1 MSKSLIA
8 GLSMAALMATGVAT
22 AMAQSRAGD
31 PLNAGP
37 QGPRGD
43 RGDRAAAPANTTPLD
58 HADWSQDSNWLCKPG
73 RQDACAVDMDS
84 TIVKADGSTTVERFK
99 ADPNAPIDCFY
110 VYPTVSNEKFSTS
123 DLTVTVDE
131 RMVVLA
137 QAARLSAHCKLYAPM
152 YRQTT
157 LTQLIANQEKLPL
170 PPQRGAAGQGPA
182 DVLDAWNYYLQ
193 HDNHGRGVII
203 LGHSQGAGVVAR
215 LVAQNVDGKDV
226 QKQLVSAWVIG
237 GSVTVPIGKD
247 VGGTFKSIPA
257 CRSKTQLGCVVT
269 YGSFNDFMPPP
280 ATGGVGAG
288 RVTDTSEGLCVNPA
302 ALAGGK
308 GEPRSYWDV
317 PPVLNPA
324 VTSAPRWT
332 PKALVYTPF
341 STTPGLITTECVKKN
356 NRTYLEVHVNAK
368 SGDVRGSV
376 IPGNVIRGG
385 MPDPNWGLHNVDM
398 NHSMG
403 SFVDLVDSE
412 GKAYAA
418 AHGQKTPGKKPAAK
432 AKAAPAKG

>member
-1 MSKSLIA
+1 MSKSLLA
-8 GLSMAALMATGVAT
+8 GLSLAALLATSAIAVAQT
-22 AMAQSRAGD
+22 RAGD

-37 QGPRGD
+37 VGPPN
-43 RGDRAAAPANTTPLD
+43 DRADRAGRAAPPPNTTPLD
-58 HADWSQDSNWLCKPG
+58 HADWSKDSNWLCKPN
-73 RQDACAVDMDS
+73 RQDACAVDQDA
-84 TIVKADGSTTVERFK
+84 TVIKANGTATVERFK
-99 ADPNAPIDCFY
+99 SDPNAPIDCFY

-137 QAARLSAHCKLYAPM
+137 QAARLSAHCRLYAPM

-157 LTQLIANQEKLPL
+157 LTQLIANQEKQPL

-226 QKQLVSAWVIG
+226 QKQLVSVWVIG
-237 GSVTVPIGKD
+237 GSVTVPVGKD

-257 CRSKTQLGCVVT
+257 CRSNIQLGCVVT

-280 ATGGVGAG
+280 ANGGVGAG
-288 RVTDTSEGLCVNPA
+288 RVTATSEGLCVNPA

-308 GEPRSYWDV
+308 AEPRSYWDV

-324 VTSAPRWT
+324 VTSAPQWSS
-332 PKALVYTPF
+332 KVIAHTPF
-341 STTPGLITTECVKKN
+341 TTTPGLITTECVKKN
-356 NRTYLEVHVNAK
+356 GRTYLEVTRNAK
-368 SGDVRGSV
+368 AGDVRSTT
-376 IPGNVIRGG
+376 IPGTVIRGG

-403 SFVDLVDSE
+403 SFVDLADAE

-418 AHGQKTPGKKPAAK
+418 AHGQKAPGKKPV
-432 AKAAPAKG
+432 AKAAAKKS